1 MEREKVPWA
10 ESILHDDSMNEHFGG
25 FALKAWLVGAE
36 RFRTLTNEWKYTTLY
51 ASIRVVPRD
60 LNSRPY

>member
-25 FALKAWLVGAE
+25 FALKA
-36 RFRTLTNEWKYTTLY
+36 
-51 ASIRVVPRD
+51 
-60 LNSRPY
+60 

>member
-25 FALKAWLVGAE
+25 FALKAWLVGVE
-36 RFRTLTNEWKYTTLY
+36 RFRTLTNEWKCTACMLQLGWYHV
-51 ASIRVVPRD
+51 I
-60 LNSRPY
+60 